1 MARPLTFLLILVA
14 WVAVAGATVPDR
26 ADLAARQAE
35 LQDTSRAPGRVQRT
49 LFAAGVHQERGE
61 MEAAR
66 ILLRRHLADHPDLD
80 HHLVRH
86 QLGLLLAQTD
96 SLAAALVQLEAA
108 VRLAPDLQPAWRNL
122 GEVSYGEG
130 DFSRAATAFGRA
142 VTLDPEHLPELRYY
156 EAVAYLQADQPGRAL
171 DLMTDLLD
179 HHRAPD
185 LAWHRVLLAA
195 ALGTDRAADITTRM
209 TTLTDE
215 RPDDPDA
222 WHLASRQAQAV
233 EDYRRAAGALT
244 VAGYLRPLR
253 RDERMLLG
261 DLCRAMEAPARA
273 AAHYE
278 AALAMDAAT
287 TGAELD
293 RLVAAYLA
301 AFATDEALAALDR
314 RLALEVS
321 ATAWRLKGEVLYGE
335 ERFVAALA
343 ALDEAVALEP
353 ADARLDLLRGYCCL
367 ELEQVDR
374 AATYLEAA
382 LRDDRWSSQAR
393 AALDHLQRTASAPAT
408 SADIKDSRNPRGSP

>member
-1 MARPLTFLLILVA
+1 MARPLTFLLILTA
-14 WVAVAGATVPDR
+14 WVAVAGATTADP

-49 LFAAGVHQERGE
+49 LFAAGVHQGRGE
-61 MEAAR
+61 LDAAR
-66 ILLRRHLADHPDLD
+66 ILLRRHMADHPELD
-80 HHLVRH
+80 HHLIRH
-86 QLGLLLAQTD
+86 QLGLLLARTD

-108 VRLAPDLQPAWRNL
+108 VRLAPELQPAWRNL

-130 DFSRAATAFGRA
+130 DFGRAATAFGRA
-142 VTLDPEHLPELRYY
+142 ADLDPEQTPELRYY
-156 EAVAYLQADQPGRAL
+156 EAVAHLQADHPGRSL
-171 DLMTDLLD
+171 DLMTALLD
-179 HHRAPD
+179 RHRAPD

-195 ALGTDRAADITTRM
+195 ALGADRAAEISARM
-209 TTLTDE
+209 TALTND

-222 WHLASRQAQAV
+222 WHLAARQAQAV

-273 AAHYE
+273 ATHFE
-278 AALAMDAAT
+278 AALAMDATT

-314 RLALEVS
+314 RLVLEAT

-335 ERFVAALA
+335 KRFAAALTA
-343 ALDEAVALEP
+343 LEEAGALDP

-367 ELEQVDR
+367 ELDQVDR
-374 AATYLEAA
+374 ATTYLEAA
-382 LRDDRWSSQAR
+382 LRDDTWSAQAR
-393 AALDHLQRTASAPAT
+393 AALDHLQRAAT
-408 SADIKDSRNPRGSP
+408 MSGDIKGR